1 MGYLAKAIAAPIKL
15 YNAVAD
21 EIAKEIRLRLD
32 DGPAWSSFFG
42 RTGYSGKTVTTQS
55 AMQLATAWACIK
67 LTAQAVS
74 CLPLKLYEKRG
85 SDSREEVDD
94 DLAEILSDSPNADQT
109 ALEYWET
116 VVASLLTRGNAYSE
130 KVYLGRS
137 LSALQ
142 PLGNCAP
149 HRKSDGTLVYRL
161 NDRGKTEDL
170 PRDKVFHV
178 KGFGQGLSSLDLG
191 MSPIAYGVHSL
202 GTALAA
208 EEAAGKMFGN
218 GLQVSGVL
226 KSDQTLKPE
235 QRAQLQKIMQA
246 YTGSEKAGKLMILE
260 AGLEY
265 QQMTLNPD
273 DAQMLET
280 RRFSV
285 EEICRW
291 FGVPP
296 IIIGHA
302 AQGQTMWGSGV
313 EQILIAWLT
322 LGIDPLCDRIEARI
336 KKQLIRPTGQRR
348 RYAEFNREALLQMDS
363 KSKAEFLSKMVQNA
377 LMSRNEARAK
387 LNLPARPGGDS
398 LTAQTNLA
406 PLETLGA
413 DTAGQRAQSAFLD
426 WLGVQQNE
434 GDRHVEA

>member
-1 MGYLAKAIAAPIKL
+1 MGFLAKAIAAPVKVFD
-15 YNAVAD
+15 AVVD
-21 EIAKEIRLRLD
+21 EVAKARRMRLD
-32 DGPAWSSFFG
+32 DGAAWSSLFG
-42 RTGYSGKTVTTQS
+42 RTGYSGKSVTTQT
-55 AMQLATAWACIK
+55 ALQLATVWACIK

-74 CLPLKLYEKRG
+74 CLPLKVYEKRG
-85 SDSREEVDD
+85 ENSREEVDD
-94 DLAEILSDSPNADQT
+94 DLADLLSESPNADQT

-116 VVASLLTRGNAYSE
+116 VVGHLLTRGNAYSE

-142 PLGNCAP
+142 PLLNCVP
-149 HRKSDGTLVYRL
+149 HRMSDGTLVYRL
-161 NDRGKTEDL
+161 VDRGKTEDL
-170 PRDKVFHV
+170 PREKVFHL
-178 KGFGQGLSSLDLG
+178 KGFGQGLASLDLG
-191 MSPIAYGVHSL
+191 MSPIAAGVHSL
-202 GTALAA
+202 ATALAA

-218 GLQVSGVL
+218 GLQVSGIL
-226 KSDQTLKPE
+226 KSDQTLKDT
-235 QRAQLQKIMQA
+235 QRAQLQKIMEA
-246 YTGSEKAGKLMILE
+246 YSGSEKAGKLMILE

-265 QQMTLNPD
+265 QSMTLNPD

-336 KKQLIRPTGQRR
+336 KKQIIRPMGQRR

-387 LNLPARPGGDS
+387 INLPARQGGDA

-406 PLETLGA
+406 PLEKLGA
-413 DTAGQRAQSAFLD
+413 DAAGQRAQSAFLD

-434 GDRHVEA
+434 GDRHVDA